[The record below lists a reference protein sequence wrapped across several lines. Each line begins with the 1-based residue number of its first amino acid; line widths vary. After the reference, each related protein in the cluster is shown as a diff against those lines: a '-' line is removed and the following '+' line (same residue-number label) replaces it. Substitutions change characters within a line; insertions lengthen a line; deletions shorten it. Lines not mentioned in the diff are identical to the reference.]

1 MAPSGVPILRPPA
14 NALPP
19 GTEWQATQSPARAT
33 YSPLLSAV
41 AAPCA
46 CASGAAPS
54 TNRAT
59 ARRFTR
65 RKSGRARR
73 QVVIHDRQAADALAG
88 DGEDRVRHRGHDWR
102 RRGFADAAPG
112 GAAARHDVDV
122 DLRRLGEAHHAVGVE
137 IALLRHAVLH
147 GDLSIKRGAE
157 PEDRAALHL
166 LGDGERVHDI
176 VRIDGDRDAIHL
188 ELALGRDGD
197 LRDMGAEA
205 SHVVADGDA
214 APLAFRQRLAPVA
227 LLSDG
232 VEHLEPVELALQQLA
247 PELVGIL
254 TAYRGDLVDEALE
267 REDVLVF
274 S

>member
-33 YSPLLSAV
+33 YSPLLSA
-41 AAPCA
+41 AAAAHCA

-54 TNRAT
+54 TNRVT
-59 ARRFTR
+59 ARCFTR

-73 QVVIHDRQAADALAG
+73 QVVIHDRQATDALAG
-88 DGEDRVRHRGHDWR
+88 DGEDRVRHGGHDRR

-112 GAAARHDVDV
+112 GAAAWHDVDV

-137 IALLRHAVLH
+137 IALLRQAVLH

-157 PEDRAALHL
+157 PEDRAAFHL
-166 LGDGERVHDI
+166 LGDGEWVYDI

-232 VEHLEPVELALQQLA
+232 VEHLEPVGLALEQLA
-247 PELVGIL
+247 PQLVGIL
-254 TAYRGDLVDEALE
+254 AACR
-267 REDVLVF
+267 